1 MRFWFRRKDDKRYR
15 RELLTLEMR
24 SESTQTRNARL
35 VAFAIGGCF
44 GLLMLFVVIWQI
56 ANFVK
61 VQFILKNPAY
71 AIRVIDIQTDGIINR
86 EQIRRWAGVQPGD
99 NLIALDIGQVRRN
112 LELIPMIKT
121 VSVEKVFPATLR
133 IRVSEREPVARVMI
147 TDAPGVESIYTL
159 DEMGYVMIPL
169 HFSQLSATEPTNKF
183 LPVIIGVGRTDL
195 KIGTRV
201 SSPQLLSALRLL
213 STFERS
219 PMAGLVNIKTID
231 ISYPGIL
238 QAVTDQGSTIIFGI
252 GQFDIQLRRW
262 RMVYDYGRQRGK
274 LVATLDLSVANNVPA
289 TWMDISNFPGG
300 AIQNKQPKTVAKKKN
315 V

>member
-1 MRFWFRRKDDKRYR
+1 MRFWFKRKDDKKYR

-24 SESTQTRNARL
+24 SESPQTRSARL

-44 GLLMLFVVIWQI
+44 GLLILFVVVWQI

-61 VQFILKNPAY
+61 VQFILKNPTY
-71 AIRVIDIQTDGIINR
+71 AIRVIDIQTDGVINR
-86 EQIRRWAGVQPGD
+86 EQIRRWAGVQTGD
-99 NLIALDIGQVRRN
+99 NLIALDIAQIRRN
-112 LELIPMIKT
+112 LELVPMIKT

-133 IRVSEREPVARVMI
+133 IRVNERVPIAKVML
-147 TDAPGVESIYTL
+147 TDAPGIESIYTL
-159 DEMGYVMIPL
+159 DEMGYVMMPL
-169 HFSQLSATEPTNKF
+169 HFTQLSATQPTNKF

-201 SSPQLLSALRLL
+201 ASPQLLSALRLL
-213 STFERS
+213 SAFERS

-238 QAVTDQGSTIIFGI
+238 QAMTDQGSTIIFGI
-252 GQFDIQLRRW
+252 GQFETQLRRW

-274 LVATLDLSVANNVPA
+274 LIATLDLSVANNVPA
-289 TWMDISNFPGG
+289 TWMDISNVPPG
-300 AIQNKQPKTVAKKKN
+300 AIQNKQPKTVARKKN